1 MKLGIN
7 LSVEYHAFSVSQ
19 LSLDTLFVCSESG
32 PDRKDITNTV
42 KIVLTRVRGSLK
54 LGASEGPARMSK
66 TCGCDSQTK

>member
-32 PDRKDITNTV
+32 PEISVSVVNSSND
-42 KIVLTRVRGSLK
+42 
-54 LGASEGPARMSK
+54 
-66 TCGCDSQTK
+66 